1 MRVKKYPLQEMC
13 NRLLDLLEVT
23 SGGRKVGKL
32 EYDEAS
38 QTLYLGSRMTEGVML
53 NVKGLDDMGIIQLVL
68 NSLDKIKK

>member
-23 SGGRKVGKL
+23 SGGRNVGKL

-68 NSLDKIKK
+68 NSLGKIKK